1 VLVVRLL
8 KNKGTDAELRLEWVE
23 PGKTNWVHDA
33 RNTDFFSAK
42 SSQGGGN
49 ALVVIRNPDPGYWSF
64 RGYYVDYET
73 EGDAPRE
80 ATRQNTK
87 ISVHYKVYGNFK
99 PKKNLEP
106 QDLNRPSS
114 VTARELRV
122 YVPAI
127 GRGAAVNSP

>member
-1 VLVVRLL
+1 
-8 KNKGTDAELRLEWVE
+8 
-23 PGKTNWVHDA
+23 
-33 RNTDFFSAK
+33 
-42 SSQGGGN
+42 
-49 ALVVIRNPDPGYWSF
+49 
-64 RGYYVDYET
+64 
-73 EGDAPRE
+73 
-80 ATRQNTK
+80 
-87 ISVHYKVYGNFK
+87 VHYKVYGNFK